1 MKETLKYIEVLNWG
15 YSGFA
20 PMTLGQNF
28 EKSLQQVQERL
39 ALLDGLDYGALFVE
53 ATSANGK
60 ANLLK
65 YQSTDD
71 TIEYSLHFMRDR
83 GQLLEALKADEWE
96 IENGEKVIK
105 KNPKRLFRGFYDAID
120 EYKADGVW
128 TDEQWR
134 EYRVTL
140 SMVEKGFQDRL
151 RQFATAYDYPLSD
164 VPNSPEP
171 QQKDL
176 HYYCSKAIEKGYLVK
191 IDGGYRRTK
200 EWTKAQLAYF
210 LNHFLNA
217 GKTFPDKKYCVMFGE
232 SRLSKAADQLNIN
245 INGGGKPRGYEIVD
259 ELLQE

>member
-53 ATSANGK
+53 ATNQNGK
-60 ANLLK
+60 ANLEK
-65 YQSTDD
+65 YKKTGAAFECQ
-71 TIEYSLHFMRDR
+71 LHFMRDR
-83 GQLLEALKADEWE
+83 QILL
-96 IENGEKVIK
+96 
-105 KNPKRLFRGFYDAID
+105 DAIPTMYKCFKD
-120 EYKADGVW
+120 GADKFKADGLW

-191 IDGGYRRTK
+191 TDGGYRRTN

-210 LNHFLNA
+210 LNHFPNA
-217 GKTFPDKKYCVMFGE
+217 DKTFPDKKYCVMFGE

>member
-53 ATSANGK
+53 ATNPNGK
-60 ANLLK
+60 ANLEK
-65 YQSTDD
+65 YKKTGAAFEFQ
-71 TIEYSLHFMRDR
+71 LHFMRDR
-83 GQLLEALKADEWE
+83 QILL
-96 IENGEKVIK
+96 
-105 KNPKRLFRGFYDAID
+105 DAIPTMYKCFKD
-120 EYKADGVW
+120 GADKFKADGLW

-151 RQFATAYDYPLSD
+151 RQFATAYNYPLSD

-191 IDGGYRRTK
+191 TDGGYRRT

-210 LNHFLNA
+210 LNHFPNA
-217 GKTFPDKKYCVMFGE
+217 DKTFPDKKYCVMFGE

>member
-151 RQFATAYDYPLSD
+151 RQFATAYDYCMED
-164 VPNSPEP
+164 NPEP
-171 QQKDL
+171 QQEQPEQPKRGKKVKHMIDL
-176 HYYCSKAIEKGYLVK
+176 IIPLDKELIYKRLQDKMAGASPDVAMDILIHNIKNKVILKPSYNIFAEAFPSMAKEIPKSTYYYKIKGL
-191 IDGGYRRTK
+191 D
-200 EWTKAQLAYF
+200 
-210 LNHFLNA
+210 
-217 GKTFPDKKYCVMFGE
+217 
-232 SRLSKAADQLNIN
+232 
-245 INGGGKPRGYEIVD
+245 
-259 ELLQE
+259 

>member
-1 MKETLKYIEVLNWG
+1 MKETLNYIEVLLWG
-15 YSGFA
+15 YGGFA
-20 PMTLGQNF
+20 PMSLNVDYNKSIEQLG
-28 EKSLQQVQERL
+28 ERL
-39 ALLDGLDYGALFVE
+39 QALESLNYGKMFDE

-60 ANLLK
+60 ANL
-65 YQSTDD
+65 QRWQATGDS
-71 TIEYSLHFMRDR
+71 IEYKLPFMKNGQELVSKHIPEMFIAYKQGADR
-83 GQLLEALKADEWE
+83 
-96 IENGEKVIK
+96 
-105 KNPKRLFRGFYDAID
+105 
-120 EYKADGVW
+120 YKADGVW

-140 SMVEKGFQDRL
+140 SIIEKAFEDRI
-151 RQFATAYDYPLSD
+151 REFATAYDYPLSD

-191 IDGGYRRTK
+191 TDGGYRRTN

-210 LNHFLNA
+210 LNHFPNA
-217 GKTFPDKKYCVMFGE
+217 DKTFPDKKYCVMFGE

>member
-15 YSGFA
+15 YGGFA

-53 ATSANGK
+53 ATNPNGK
-60 ANLLK
+60 ANLEK
-65 YQSTDD
+65 YKKTGAAFECQ
-71 TIEYSLHFMRDR
+71 LHFMRDR
-83 GQLLEALKADEWE
+83 QILL
-96 IENGEKVIK
+96 
-105 KNPKRLFRGFYDAID
+105 DAIPTMYKCFKD
-120 EYKADGVW
+120 GADKFKADGVW

-210 LNHFLNA
+210 LNHFPNA
-217 GKTFPDKKYCVMFGE
+217 DKTFPDKKYCVMFGE